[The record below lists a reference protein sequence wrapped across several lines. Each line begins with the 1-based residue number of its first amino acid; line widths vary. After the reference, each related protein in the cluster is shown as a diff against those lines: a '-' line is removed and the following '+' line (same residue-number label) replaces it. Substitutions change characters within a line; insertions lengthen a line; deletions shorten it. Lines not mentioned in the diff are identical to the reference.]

1 MTRRAVT
8 VLCREVVDFH
18 HAVVLVVLRLS
29 MRERYDEK
37 LRLNFV
43 DLLALF

>member
-1 MTRRAVT
+1 VTRRAVT
-8 VLCREVVDFH
+8 VLSGEVVDFH
-18 HAVVLVVLRLS
+18 HVVVLVVLRLS

-37 LRLNFV
+37 LRLIFV